1 EAGQR
6 GPVVATVLFAVAVA
20 VASAAAVAD
29 AVADDDMAGV
39 RSGRLPG
46 AGDQGPVVGAAG
58 AVDSGAT
65 ADPAD
70 PGDAGGE
77 DDPGP
82 GGGEHV
88 GQLSGPVVGE
98 QGVEDGRNG
107 EGGEVADDGLVG
119 VGQLH

>member
-1 EAGQR
+1 ARGEDQLGHRAGIGAVTRTPGTAGTRRRLVRGGRHEAGQR

-88 GQLSGPVVGE
+88 G
-98 QGVEDGRNG
+98 
-107 EGGEVADDGLVG
+107 
-119 VGQLH
+119 